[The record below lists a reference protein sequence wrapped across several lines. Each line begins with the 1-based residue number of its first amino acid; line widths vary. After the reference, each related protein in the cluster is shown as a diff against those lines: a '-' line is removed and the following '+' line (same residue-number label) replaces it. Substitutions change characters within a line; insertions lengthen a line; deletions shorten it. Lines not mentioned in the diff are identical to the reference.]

1 MSPRGLH
8 AGAQKSPS
16 ICLVPNIS
24 AEVEELAAAEAA
36 KAGPSPW
43 GFGYTFGALII
54 GIGFCGPL
62 YYSHNKE
69 PSISGAGGVQGLVGF
84 RVHAIEQML
93 GFRFGV
99 RFSGFGGQESQ

>member
-43 GFGYTFGALII
+43 GFGYTFGALIV

-62 YYSHNKE
+62 YYNLSKSSDMGVSENKE
-69 PSISGAGGVQGLVGF
+69 VP
-84 RVHAIEQML
+84 HY
-93 GFRFGV
+93 FGV
-99 RFSGFGGQESQ
+99 LTTRSLVFGVLY